1 MSLKK
6 NVEKLLNVK
15 SVYYSKDVDYVN
27 YGGIAYV
34 CHIRRDYQYH
44 RDVIITI
51 AIVGIIASLLKYL
64 NNINIKS
71 HLAKKQQTITC
82 KHRQF
87 DVDYGKLEGGKL
99 DRFLVIKAKCLYSRV
114 EKGVG
119 GWEGE
124 MKAEGRR

>member
-15 SVYYSKDVDYVN
+15 SVYYPKDVDYVN

-64 NNINIKS
+64 
-71 HLAKKQQTITC
+71 KK
-82 KHRQF
+82 
-87 DVDYGKLEGGKL
+87 
-99 DRFLVIKAKCLYSRV
+99 
-114 EKGVG
+114 
-119 GWEGE
+119 
-124 MKAEGRR
+124 